1 MSFLKALGSGFAGA
15 VALTAIHETARRVSP
30 DAPRM
35 DVLGM
40 RAIAKSL
47 RAAGEEPPGEDTL
60 FGVTLAGDIASNSLY
75 YALVGLGDPKNA
87 VARGALLG
95 LAAGLGAV
103 LLPGPLGLGT
113 DASART
119 RTTQLMTVA
128 CYAAGGLAA
137 GAAMRSLSGGDARR
151 AEFGGREGYGRGRD
165 GAIVSGDA
173 RARSAGR
180 RGKESAAGD

>member
-1 MSFLKALGSGFAGA
+1 MSFLKALGSGLAGA

-40 RAIAKSL
+40 RVIAKSV
-47 RAAGEEPPGEDTL
+47 RAAGAGLPDDDML
-60 FGVTLAGDIASNSLY
+60 FGVTLAGDVVSNSLY
-75 YALVGLGDPKNA
+75 YAMVGFGDPKNA
-87 VARGALLG
+87 VTRGALLG

-119 RTTQLMTVA
+119 RATQLMTVA
-128 CYAAGGLAA
+128 WYTAGGLVA
-137 GAAMRSLSGGDARR
+137 GAAMRSLADDGADTDNGA
-151 AEFGGREGYGRGRD
+151 GREQF
-165 GAIVSGDA
+165 GD
-173 RARSAGR
+173 RVGN
-180 RGKESAAGD
+180 G

>member
-1 MSFLKALGSGFAGA
+1 MSLLKALGSGLAGA
-15 VALTAIHETARRVSP
+15 LALTAIHETVRRVSP

-47 RAAGEEPPGEDTL
+47 RAAGEEPPDDDTL
-60 FGVTLAGDIASNSLY
+60 FNVTLAGDVVSNSLY
-75 YALVGLGDPKNA
+75 YALVGFGDPRRA
-87 VARGALLG
+87 VARGAALG

-119 RTTQLMTVA
+119 RETQLMTVA
-128 CYAAGGLAA
+128 WYTAGGLVA
-137 GAAMRSLSGGDARR
+137 GAAMQSLADDGDAR
-151 AEFGGREGYGRGRD
+151 GRFSDRVGNG
-165 GAIVSGDA
+165 
-173 RARSAGR
+173 
-180 RGKESAAGD
+180 